1 MTSEE
6 DAPLLQPLSDHDD
19 ESASLTSTDPDIAFG
34 GPEARKRLE
43 NRLLRKLDRRMS
55 ILVLIYILNYID
67 RNNAAAARLRGFEK
81 DLNLEG
87 SQFASILS
95 VLYVGYLIMQIPSNM
110 FLAYI
115 GKPSMYLPLCMVIW
129 GAISVSTG
137 ACPRSVFVGA
147 VATRFFLGFVEA
159 AFFPGALFLISRWYK
174 RTELSQ
180 RIALLSCGSLISN
193 AFGSLIASAI
203 LDAMEGA
210 WGYAA
215 WRWLFFVEGGL
226 TILVAVI
233 AIFILPDFPHTSS
246 GWLTISEQALAIRR
260 IQEDTGFYDKDTSVS
275 QQISGL
281 AIAVSDGKVWWL
293 ALTLTSLVCSLSY
306 NAYFPTLMATMGYST
321 KITLLLCA
329 PPWAFATL
337 VALFLSRHSDRRGE
351 RFKHITASFLLGILG
366 FVMAMSTMNV
376 AVRYVSL
383 FLQAQSYAG
392 FICFLAWASGSISQ
406 PPAKRAVGLALINT
420 VSSLGNVFGSY
431 VFPLSWGPT
440 YSKSFA
446 VCIVASVLGLCMCWV
461 FRQHLVLLNE
471 REIERE
477 LRAGAAKG
485 YRYTL

>member
-1 MTSEE
+1 MTTEE
-6 DAPLLQPLSDHDD
+6 DAPLLLPRDHDD
-19 ESASLTSTDPDIAFG
+19 EGASLTSTDSDIAFG
-34 GPEARKRLE
+34 GSEARKRLE
-43 NRLLRKLDRRMS
+43 IRLLRKLDRRMS

-81 DLNLEG
+81 DLDLEG

-115 GKPSMYLPLCMVIW
+115 GKPSMYLPLCMAIW

-137 ACPRSVFVGA
+137 FTTSFLGA
-147 VATRFFLGFVEA
+147 VTTRFFLGFVEA

-180 RIALLSCGSLISN
+180 RTALLSCGSLISN

-203 LDAMEGA
+203 LDAMEGV

-226 TILVAVI
+226 TILVAI
-233 AIFILPDFPHTSS
+233 CAIFILPDFPHTSS

-260 IQEDTGFYDKDTSVS
+260 IQEDTGSYDKDTSMS

-281 AIAVSDGKVWWL
+281 LLAVSDGKVWWL
-293 ALTLTSLVCSLSY
+293 ALTLTGLVCSLSY

-337 VALFLSRHSDRRGE
+337 VAIFLSRHSDRHEE
-351 RFKHITASFLLGILG
+351 RFKHITASFALGILG
-366 FVMAMSTMNV
+366 FVMAMMTMNV
-376 AVRYVSL
+376 GVRYVSL

-431 VFPLSWGPT
+431 IFPLSWGPT

-446 VCIVASVLGLCMCWV
+446 VCILASVMGLCMCWV
-461 FRQHLVLLNE
+461 FRKHLALLNE
-471 REIERE
+471 RETERE
-477 LRAGAAKG
+477 ARAGVAKG